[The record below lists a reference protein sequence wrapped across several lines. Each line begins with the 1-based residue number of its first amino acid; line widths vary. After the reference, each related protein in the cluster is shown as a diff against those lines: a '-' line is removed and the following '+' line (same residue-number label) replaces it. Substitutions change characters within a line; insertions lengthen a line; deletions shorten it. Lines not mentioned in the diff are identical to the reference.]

1 MPLGSLLVDSFA
13 LALQVPIGDIDVPG
27 IGRNTVIA
35 VLVQSHI
42 LFAAFI
48 IGAVL
53 IAATSEYLGMV
64 TKEPKYERFAR
75 NLARFVVLL
84 FASGAALAITFVLA
98 LITLFPVFFSYL
110 QNIFF
115 WVFFVEAF
123 MFLGQIIIVYAWYN
137 VWDKL
142 AYRKI
147 IHVVFGFVAGFFGLM
162 AMTMIDAVASYML
175 TPAEAPVTDV
185 ARSFLNQTM
194 VPLNMHRFVG
204 NFSYAGFLIAGW
216 GAWRYLRSTRED
228 DREYYDWMGHWGLI
242 WGFGFLILQPVI
254 GYGYL
259 KMIRESSPEAFNTIM
274 LGDKSW
280 LFLLLMFWIAVMT
293 IASTAYFVHKL
304 RFALRP
310 MDRLRKLAVGALG
323 FTALF
328 SLLNVIP
335 ANASLIPQIGL
346 VFGQGEDTLIPL
358 GGMYP
363 WKYIGLIGL
372 MVVGFFV
379 IGLYLK
385 ATASGF
391 HWGRASRWSQMA
403 LLASAVTVVLT
414 MITMGYTRET
424 ARRVDNDPGFLI
436 YNCITLE
443 QEVVNE
449 NCPAVQDG
457 VNTISGEPVPEGE
470 E

>member
-1 MPLGSLLVDSFA
+1 
-13 LALQVPIGDIDVPG
+13 VPIGNLDVPI
-27 IGRNTVIA
+27 IGKNVVIA

-64 TKEPKYERFAR
+64 TKQTNYERFAR

-98 LITLFPVFFSYL
+98 LVTLFPVFFSIL

-115 WVFFVEAF
+115 WVFLVEAF

-142 AYRKI
+142 AYRKSL
-147 IHVVFGFVAGFFGLM
+147 HVVFGFIAGFFGLM
-162 AMTMIDAVASYML
+162 AMTMIDAVASFML
-175 TPAEAPVTDV
+175 TPAEVTSQADLV

-216 GAWRYLRSTRED
+216 AGWRYLRTRQED
-228 DREYYDWMGHWGLI
+228 DREYYDWMGHFGLL
-242 WGFGFLILQPVI
+242 WGFGFLIMQPII

-259 KMIRESSPEAFNTIM
+259 KGIRESSPEAFNTIM
-274 LGDKSW
+274 LGSKSW
-280 LFLLLMFWIAVMT
+280 VFNLLVLWIAVLS

-304 RFALRP
+304 RFAVKP
-310 MDRLRKLAVGALG
+310 METLRKLAVGALG

-328 SLLNVIP
+328 TVLNIIP
-335 ANASLIPQIGL
+335 ADADLIPQIGL
-346 VFGQGEDTLIPL
+346 VFGQGEGTQIPL
-358 GGMYP
+358 GSMYP

-372 MVVGFFV
+372 MLVGFFIV
-379 IGLYLK
+379 ALYLR
-385 ATASGF
+385 ASSTGF
-391 HWGRASRWSQMA
+391 HWGRASRWSQYALMA
-403 LLASAVTVVLT
+403 CAFFVVLT
-414 MITMGYTRET
+414 MVTMGYTRET
-424 ARRVDNDPGFLI
+424 ARRVDNNPAYLI
-436 YNCITLE
+436 YHCVKLDQQIVKEDCPTVPIT
-443 QEVVNE
+443 
-449 NCPAVQDG
+449 
-457 VNTISGEPVPEGE
+457 EGAGG
-470 E
+470 

>member
-1 MPLGSLLVDSFA
+1 MPIGNLD
-13 LALQVPIGDIDVPG
+13 VPI
-27 IGRNTVIA
+27 IGKNVVIA

-64 TKEPKYERFAR
+64 TKQNNYERFAR

-84 FASGAALAITFVLA
+84 FASGAALAVTFVLA
-98 LITLFPVFFSYL
+98 LVTLFPVFFSIL

-115 WVFFVEAF
+115 WVFLVEAF

-142 AYRKI
+142 AYRKSL
-147 IHVVFGFVAGFFGLM
+147 HVIFGFIAGFFGLM
-162 AMTMIDAVASYML
+162 AMTMIDAVASFML
-175 TPAEAPVTDV
+175 TPAEVTSQADLV

-216 GAWRYLRSTRED
+216 AGFRYLRTTRED
-228 DREYYDWMGHWGLI
+228 DREYYDWLGHFGLL
-242 WGFGFLILQPVI
+242 WGFGFLIMQPII

-259 KMIRESSPEAFNTIM
+259 KGIRESSPDSFNTIM
-274 LGDKSW
+274 LGSKSW
-280 LFLLLMFWIAVMT
+280 VFNLLVLWIAVLS

-304 RFALRP
+304 RFAIKP
-310 MDRLRKLAVGALG
+310 METLRKLAVGALG

-328 SLLNVIP
+328 TVLNIIP
-335 ANASLIPQIGL
+335 ADADLIPQIGL
-346 VFGQGEDTLIPL
+346 VFGQGEGTQIPL
-358 GGMYP
+358 GSMYP

-372 MVVGFFV
+372 MLVGFFIV
-379 IGLYLK
+379 ALYLRAS
-385 ATASGF
+385 ATGF
-391 HWGRASRWSQMA
+391 HWGRASRWSQYALMA
-403 LLASAVTVVLT
+403 CAFFVVLT
-414 MITMGYTRET
+414 MVTMGYTRET
-424 ARRVDNDPGFLI
+424 ARRVDNNPAYLI
-436 YNCITLE
+436 HDCVKLDQQIVKE
-443 QEVVNE
+443 G
-449 NCPAVQDG
+449 CPA
-457 VNTISGEPVPEGE
+457 TPITEGAGG
-470 E
+470 

>member
-1 MPLGSLLVDSFA
+1 
-13 LALQVPIGDIDVPG
+13 VPIGNLDVPI
-27 IGRNTVIA
+27 IGKNVVIA
-35 VLVQSHI
+35 VLVQTHI

-64 TKEPKYERFAR
+64 TKQNNYERFAR

-98 LITLFPVFFSYL
+98 LVTLFPVFFSIL

-115 WVFFVEAF
+115 WVFLVEAF

-142 AYRKI
+142 AYRKSL
-147 IHVVFGFVAGFFGLM
+147 HVVFGFVAGFFGLM
-162 AMTMIDAVASYML
+162 AMTMIDAVASFML
-175 TPAEAPVTDV
+175 TPAEVTSEASLV

-216 GAWRYLRSTRED
+216 AGWRYLRTTRED
-228 DREYYDWMGHWGLI
+228 DREYYDWMGHFGLL
-242 WGFGFLILQPVI
+242 WGFGFLIMQPVI

-259 KMIRESSPEAFNTIM
+259 KGIRESSPDSFNTIM

-280 LFLLLMFWIAVMT
+280 VFNLLVIWIAVMS

-304 RFALRP
+304 RFAVKP
-310 MDRLRKLAVGALG
+310 METLRKLSVGALG

-328 SLLNVIP
+328 TVLNIIP
-335 ANASLIPQIGL
+335 ADADLIPQIGL
-346 VFGQGEDTLIPL
+346 VFGQGEGTQIPL
-358 GGMYP
+358 GSMYP

-372 MVVGFFV
+372 ILVGFFV
-379 IGLYLK
+379 VALYLRAS
-385 ATASGF
+385 ATGF
-391 HWGRASRWSQMA
+391 HWGRASRWSQYA
-403 LLASAVTVVLT
+403 LIACSVAVVLT
-414 MITMGYTRET
+414 MVTMGYTRET
-424 ARRVDNDPGFLI
+424 ARRVDNNPGYLI
-436 YNCITLE
+436 HWCVKLDQQIVSEKCPTKPITE
-443 QEVVNE
+443 
-449 NCPAVQDG
+449 G
-457 VNTISGEPVPEGE
+457 VGE
-470 E
+470 

>member
-1 MPLGSLLVDSFA
+1 M
-13 LALQVPIGDIDVPG
+13 PIGNLDVPV
-27 IGRNTVIA
+27 IGKNVVIA

-64 TKEPKYERFAR
+64 TKQNNYERFAR

-98 LITLFPVFFSYL
+98 LVTLFPVFFSIL

-115 WVFFVEAF
+115 WVFLVEAF

-142 AYRKI
+142 AYRKSL
-147 IHVVFGFVAGFFGLM
+147 HVVFGFVAGFFGLM
-162 AMTMIDAVASYML
+162 AMTMIDAVASFML
-175 TPAEAPVTDV
+175 TPAEVESQSELV

-216 GAWRYLRSTRED
+216 GAWRYLRTTRED
-228 DREYYDWMGHWGLI
+228 EREYYDWMGHFGLL
-242 WGFGFLILQPVI
+242 WGFGFLIMQPVI

-259 KMIRESSPEAFNTIM
+259 KGIRESAPEGFNVIM

-280 LFLLLMFWIAVMT
+280 VFNLLVIWIAVMT

-304 RFALRP
+304 RFTVKP
-310 MDRLRKLAVGALG
+310 METLRKLAVGALG

-328 SLLNVIP
+328 TILNIIP
-335 ANASLIPQIGL
+335 NDLDLVPQIGL
-346 VFGQGEDTLIPL
+346 VFLDGEGTEVPL
-358 GGMYP
+358 GSMYP

-372 MVVGFFV
+372 MIVGFFV
-379 IGLYLK
+379 ITLYLR
-385 ATASGF
+385 ATATGF
-391 HWGRASRWSQMA
+391 HWGRASRWSQYALMA
-403 LLASAVTVVLT
+403 CAVTVVLT

-436 YNCITLE
+436 YECVTLD
-443 QEVVNE
+443 QKIVGE
-449 NCPAVQDG
+449 NCPAHPI
-457 VNTISGEPVPEGE
+457 TEGAGGHSE
-470 E
+470 

>member
-1 MPLGSLLVDSFA
+1 
-13 LALQVPIGDIDVPG
+13 VPIGNLDVPV
-27 IGRNTVIA
+27 IGKNVVIA

-42 LFAAFI
+42 LFATFI

-64 TKEPKYERFAR
+64 TKQNNYERFAR

-98 LITLFPVFFSYL
+98 LVTLFPVFFSIL

-115 WVFFVEAF
+115 WVFLVEAF

-142 AYRKI
+142 AYRKSL
-147 IHVVFGFVAGFFGLM
+147 HVVFGFVAGFFGLM
-162 AMTMIDAVASYML
+162 AMTMIDAVASFML
-175 TPAEAPVTDV
+175 TPAEVTSQADLV

-216 GAWRYLRSTRED
+216 AGFRYLRTTRED
-228 DREYYDWMGHWGLI
+228 DREYYDWLGHFGLL
-242 WGFGFLILQPVI
+242 WGFGFLIMQPII

-259 KMIRESSPEAFNTIM
+259 KGIRESSPDSFNTIM

-280 LFLLLMFWIAVMT
+280 VFNLLVIWIAVMS

-304 RFALRP
+304 RFAVKP
-310 MDRLRKLAVGALG
+310 METLRKLAVGALG

-328 SLLNVIP
+328 TVLNIIP
-335 ANASLIPQIGL
+335 ADADLIPQIGL
-346 VFGQGEDTLIPL
+346 VFGQGEGTQIPL
-358 GGMYP
+358 GSMYP

-372 MVVGFFV
+372 MLVGFFV
-379 IGLYLK
+379 VALYLRA
-385 ATASGF
+385 ATTGF
-391 HWGRASRWSQMA
+391 HWGRASRWSQFALMA
-403 LLASAVTVVLT
+403 CSVAVVLT
-414 MITMGYTRET
+414 MVTMGYTRET
-424 ARRVDNDPGFLI
+424 ARRVDNNPGYLI
-436 YNCITLE
+436 HGCVKLDQQIVSEKCPTKHITE
-443 QEVVNE
+443 
-449 NCPAVQDG
+449 G
-457 VNTISGEPVPEGE
+457 VGE
-470 E
+470 

>member
-1 MPLGSLLVDSFA
+1 M
-13 LALQVPIGDIDVPG
+13 PIGNLDVPV
-27 IGRNTVIA
+27 IGKNVVIA
-35 VLVQSHI
+35 ALVQTHI

-64 TKEPKYERFAR
+64 TKQPNYERFAR

-98 LITLFPVFFSYL
+98 LVTLFPVFFSIL

-115 WVFFVEAF
+115 WVFLVEAF

-142 AYRKI
+142 AYRKSL
-147 IHVVFGFVAGFFGLM
+147 HVVFGFVAGFFGLM
-162 AMTMIDAVASYML
+162 AMTDAVASFML
-175 TPAEAPVTDV
+175 TPAEVESQADLV

-194 VPLNMHRFVG
+194 VPLNMHRFIG

-216 GAWRYLRSTRED
+216 GAWRYLRTTREEE
-228 DREYYDWMGHWGLI
+228 REYYDWMGHFGLI
-242 WGFGFLILQPVI
+242 WGFGFLIMQPVI

-259 KMIRESSPEAFNTIM
+259 KGIRESAPEGFNVIM

-280 LFLLLMFWIAVMT
+280 VFNLLVIWIAIMT

-304 RFALRP
+304 RFTVKP
-310 MDRLRKLAVGALG
+310 METLRKLAVGALG

-328 SLLNVIP
+328 TVLNIIP
-335 ANASLIPQIGL
+335 NDLDLIPQIGL
-346 VFGQGEDTLIPL
+346 VFLQGEGTEVPL
-358 GGMYP
+358 GSMYP

-372 MVVGFFV
+372 MIVGFFV
-379 IGLYLK
+379 IALYFR
-385 ATASGF
+385 ATATGF
-391 HWGRASRWSQMA
+391 HWGRASRWSQYALMA
-403 LLASAVTVVLT
+403 CAVTVVLT
-414 MITMGYTRET
+414 MVTMGYTRET

-436 YNCITLE
+436 YECVTLD
-443 QEVVNE
+443 QKVVGK
-449 NCPAVQDG
+449 NCPAHPI
-457 VNTISGEPVPEGE
+457 TEGASE
-470 E
+470 

>member
-1 MPLGSLLVDSFA
+1 M
-13 LALQVPIGDIDVPG
+13 PIGDLNVPI
-27 IGRNTVIA
+27 IGKNVVIA
-35 VLVQSHI
+35 VLVQTHI
-42 LFAAFI
+42 LFATFI

-64 TKEPKYERFAR
+64 TKQPRYERFAR

-115 WVFFVEAF
+115 WVFLVEAF

-142 AYRKI
+142 AYRKT
-147 IHVVFGFVAGFFGLM
+147 IHVTFGMIAGFFGLM

-175 TPAEAPVTDV
+175 TPAEHPATDV
-185 ARSFLNQTM
+185 ARTFLNQTM
-194 VPLNMHRFVG
+194 IPLNIHRFVG

-242 WGFGFLILQPVI
+242 WGFGFLIMQPVI

-259 KMIRESSPEAFNTIM
+259 KGIRESAPEGFNVIM

-280 LFLLLMFWIAVMT
+280 VFNLLVIWIAIMT

-304 RFALRP
+304 RFAVIP
-310 MDRLRKLAVGALG
+310 METLRKLAVGALG
-323 FTALF
+323 FMALF
-328 SLLNVIP
+328 AALNIVP
-335 ANASLIPQIGL
+335 ADANLIPQIGL
-346 VFGQGEDTLIPL
+346 TFLGGEETKIPL
-358 GGMYP
+358 GSMYP

-372 MVVGFFV
+372 MLVGFFIV
-379 IGLYLK
+379 ALYLRAA
-385 ATASGF
+385 ATGF
-391 HWGRASRWSQMA
+391 YWGRASRWSQYALMA
-403 LLASAVTVVLT
+403 CAFFVVLT
-414 MITMGYTRET
+414 MVTMGYTRET
-424 ARRVDNDPGFLI
+424 ARRVDNDPAYLI
-436 YNCITLE
+436 NDCVKLDQQIVKE
-443 QEVVNE
+443 G
-449 NCPAVQDG
+449 CPS
-457 VNTISGEPVPEGE
+457 TPIMEGKGG
-470 E
+470 

>member
-1 MPLGSLLVDSFA
+1 MPIGNLD
-13 LALQVPIGDIDVPG
+13 VPI
-27 IGRNTVIA
+27 IGKNVVIA

-53 IAATSEYLGMV
+53 IAATSEYLGVV
-64 TKEPKYERFAR
+64 TKQPRYERFAK

-84 FASGAALAITFVLA
+84 FASGAALAITFVLS

-110 QNIFF
+110 QNVFF
-115 WVFFVEAF
+115 WVFLVEAF

-147 IHVVFGFVAGFFGLM
+147 LHVTFGMIAGFFGLM

-175 TPAEAPVTDV
+175 TPAEAPVTNV
-185 ARSFLNQTM
+185 ARTFLNQTM

-216 GAWRYLRSTRED
+216 GAWRYLRSTREE

-259 KMIRESSPEAFNTIM
+259 KGIRESAPEAFDTIM
-274 LGDKSW
+274 LGDKAW
-280 LFLLLMFWIAVMT
+280 VFLALMTEVAFMSIA
-293 IASTAYFVHKL
+293 ATAYFVHKL
-304 RFALRP
+304 RFAVKP
-310 MDRLRKLAVGALG
+310 MPVLHKMAVGALG
-323 FTALF
+323 FMALF
-328 SLLNVIP
+328 TILNIIP
-335 ANASLIPQIGL
+335 ADAQIVPGIID
-346 VFGQGEDTLIPL
+346 FAGGEDTKIPL

-372 MVVGFFV
+372 MLVGFFV
-379 IGLYLK
+379 IALYLR
-385 ATASGF
+385 ATATGF
-391 HWGRASRWSQMA
+391 YWGRASRWSQFA
-403 LLASAVTVVLT
+403 LMGCAVAVVTT
-414 MITMGYTRET
+414 MMTMGYTRET
-424 ARRVDNDPGFLI
+424 ARRVDNDPGYLI
-436 YNCITLE
+436 YNCVTLE
-443 QEVVNE
+443 QELTPPE
-449 NCPAVQDG
+449 TCPAGDSLG
-457 VNTISGEPVPEGE
+457 GGE
-470 E
+470 

>member
-1 MPLGSLLVDSFA
+1 M
-13 LALQVPIGDIDVPG
+13 PIGNLDVPV
-27 IGRNTVIA
+27 IGKNVVIA
-35 VLVQSHI
+35 VLVQTHI
-42 LFAAFI
+42 LFATFI

-64 TKEPKYERFAR
+64 TKQPQYERFAR

-115 WVFFVEAF
+115 WVFLVEAF

-142 AYRKI
+142 AYRKT
-147 IHVVFGFVAGFFGLM
+147 IHVTFGMIAGFFGLM

-175 TPAEAPVTDV
+175 TPAEHPATDV
-185 ARSFLNQTM
+185 ARTFLNQTM
-194 VPLNMHRFVG
+194 IPLNIHRFVG

-242 WGFGFLILQPVI
+242 WGFGFLILQPVM

-259 KMIRESSPEAFNTIM
+259 KSIRESSPEAFDTIM
-274 LGDKSW
+274 LGDKAW
-280 LFLLLMFWIAVMT
+280 LFLLLMIWVAVMT

-304 RFALRP
+304 RFAVKPTPTLH
-310 MDRLRKLAVGALG
+310 KLSVGALG
-323 FTALF
+323 FMALF
-328 SLLNVIP
+328 AVLNIIP
-335 ANASLIPQIGL
+335 ADANLIPQIGL
-346 VFGQGEDTLIPL
+346 SFLSGEGTKIPL
-358 GGMYP
+358 GSMYP
-363 WKYIGLIGL
+363 YKYIGLIGL
-372 MVVGFFV
+372 MLVGFF
-379 IGLYLK
+379 IAALYLR
-385 ATASGF
+385 ATATGF
-391 HWGRASRWSQMA
+391 QWGRASRWSQFA
-403 LLASAVTVVLT
+403 LIVCAVTVVLT
-414 MITMGYTRET
+414 MVTMGYTRET
-424 ARRVDNDPGFLI
+424 ARRVDNDPGYLI

-443 QEVVNE
+443 QELTPPE
-449 NCPAVQDG
+449 SCPAGDSIG
-457 VNTISGEPVPEGE
+457 SR
-470 E
+470 

>member
-1 MPLGSLLVDSFA
+1 M
-13 LALQVPIGDIDVPG
+13 PIGDIEVPI
-27 IGRNTVIA
+27 IGKNVVIA
-35 VLVQSHI
+35 ALVQSHI

-53 IAATSEYLGMV
+53 IAATSEYLGVV
-64 TKEPKYERFAR
+64 TKQPRYERFAR

-110 QNIFF
+110 QNVFF
-115 WVFFVEAF
+115 WVFLVEAF

-147 IHVVFGFVAGFFGLM
+147 IHVTFGMIAGFFGLM

-175 TPAEAPVTDV
+175 TPAEAPVTEV

-204 NFSYAGFLIAGW
+204 NFSYAGFMIAGW
-216 GAWRYLRSTRED
+216 GAFRYLRSTRED
-228 DREYYDWMGHWGLI
+228 DREYYDWMGHWGLL

-259 KMIRESSPEAFNTIM
+259 KGIRESAPEAFDTIM
-274 LGDKSW
+274 LGSKSW
-280 LFLLLMFWIAVMT
+280 VFLVLMIEVGFMT
-293 IASTAYFVHKL
+293 VAATAYFVHKL
-304 RFALRP
+304 RFAVEP
-310 MDRLRKLAVGALG
+310 MPTLRKLAVGSLG

-328 SLLNVIP
+328 AVLNIIP
-335 ANASLIPQIGL
+335 ADANLIPQIGL
-346 VFGQGEDTLIPL
+346 TFGGGESTKIPL
-358 GGMYP
+358 GDMYP
-363 WKYIGLIGL
+363 YKYIGLIGL
-372 MVVGFFV
+372 MLVGFFV
-379 IGLYLK
+379 AGLYLR
-385 ATASGF
+385 ATGSGF
-391 HWGRASRWSQMA
+391 HWGRASRWSQFALMA
-403 LLASAVTVVLT
+403 CAVTVVLT
-414 MITMGYTRET
+414 MINMGYTRET
-424 ARRVDNDPGFLI
+424 ARRVDNDPGYLV

-443 QEVVNE
+443 QELTPAE
-449 NCPAVQDG
+449 TCPAGDSLG
-457 VNTISGEPVPEGE
+457 GGG
-470 E
+470 

>member
-1 MPLGSLLVDSFA
+1 
-13 LALQVPIGDIDVPG
+13 VPIGNLDVPI
-27 IGRNTVIA
+27 IGKNVVIA
-35 VLVQSHI
+35 VLVQTHI

-64 TKEPKYERFAR
+64 TKQNNYERFAR

-98 LITLFPVFFSYL
+98 LVTLFPVFFSIL

-115 WVFFVEAF
+115 WVFLVEAF

-142 AYRKI
+142 AYRKSL
-147 IHVVFGFVAGFFGLM
+147 HVVFGFVAGFFGLM
-162 AMTMIDAVASYML
+162 AMTMIDAVASFML
-175 TPAEAPVTDV
+175 TPAEVTSEASLV

-216 GAWRYLRSTRED
+216 AGFRYLRTTRED
-228 DREYYDWMGHWGLI
+228 DREYYDWMGHFGLL
-242 WGFGFLILQPVI
+242 WGFGFLIMQPVI

-259 KMIRESSPEAFNTIM
+259 KGIRESSPDSFNTIM

-280 LFLLLMFWIAVMT
+280 VFNLLVIWIAVMS

-304 RFALRP
+304 RFAVKP
-310 MDRLRKLAVGALG
+310 METLRKLSVGALG

-328 SLLNVIP
+328 TVLNIIP
-335 ANASLIPQIGL
+335 ADADLIPQIGL
-346 VFGQGEDTLIPL
+346 VFGQGEGTQIPL
-358 GGMYP
+358 GSMYP

-372 MVVGFFV
+372 ILVGFFV
-379 IGLYLK
+379 VALYLRAA
-385 ATASGF
+385 ATGF
-391 HWGRASRWSQMA
+391 HWGRASRWSQFA
-403 LLASAVTVVLT
+403 LIACSVAVVLT
-414 MITMGYTRET
+414 MVTMGYTRET
-424 ARRVDNDPGFLI
+424 ARRVDNNPGYLI
-436 YNCITLE
+436 HWCVKLDQQIVSEKCPTKPITE
-443 QEVVNE
+443 
-449 NCPAVQDG
+449 G
-457 VNTISGEPVPEGE
+457 VGE
-470 E
+470 

>member
-1 MPLGSLLVDSFA
+1 M
-13 LALQVPIGDIDVPG
+13 PIGDIEVPI
-27 IGRNTVIA
+27 IGKNVVIA
-35 VLVQSHI
+35 VLVQTHI

-64 TKEPKYERFAR
+64 TKQPRYERFAR

-84 FASGAALAITFVLA
+84 FASGAALAITFVLS

-110 QNIFF
+110 QNVFF
-115 WVFFVEAF
+115 WVFLVEAF

-147 IHVVFGFVAGFFGLM
+147 LHVTFGMIAGFFGLM

-175 TPAEAPVTDV
+175 TPAEAPVTDA
-185 ARSFLNQTM
+185 ARAFLNQTM

-216 GAWRYLRSTRED
+216 AAWRYLRSTREE

-259 KMIRESSPEAFNTIM
+259 KAIRESSPDAFNTIM
-274 LGDKSW
+274 LTDKAWVFNLLAIW
-280 LFLLLMFWIAVMT
+280 LTIMS

-304 RFALRP
+304 RFTVKP
-310 MDRLRKLAVGALG
+310 TEFLRKLCVGALG

-328 SLLNVIP
+328 TALNVIP
-335 ANASLIPQIGL
+335 ANGNLVPQIGL
-346 VFGQGEDTLIPL
+346 VILGGEQTQIPL
-358 GGMYP
+358 G
-363 WKYIGLIGL
+363 
-372 MVVGFFV
+372 
-379 IGLYLK
+379 
-385 ATASGF
+385 S
-391 HWGRASRWSQMA
+391 
-403 LLASAVTVVLT
+403 
-414 MITMGYTRET
+414 
-424 ARRVDNDPGFLI
+424 
-436 YNCITLE
+436 
-443 QEVVNE
+443 
-449 NCPAVQDG
+449 
-457 VNTISGEPVPEGE
+457 
-470 E
+470 

>member
-1 MPLGSLLVDSFA
+1 MPIGNLD
-13 LALQVPIGDIDVPG
+13 VPI
-27 IGRNTVIA
+27 IGKNVVIA

-64 TKEPKYERFAR
+64 TKQNNYERFAR

-98 LITLFPVFFSYL
+98 LVTLFPVFFSIL

-115 WVFFVEAF
+115 WVFLVEAF

-142 AYRKI
+142 AYRKSL
-147 IHVVFGFVAGFFGLM
+147 HVVFGFIAGFFGLM
-162 AMTMIDAVASYML
+162 AMTMIDAVASFML
-175 TPAEAPVTDV
+175 TPAEVTSEANLV

-216 GAWRYLRSTRED
+216 AGWRYLRTTRED
-228 DREYYDWMGHWGLI
+228 DREYYDWMGHFGLL
-242 WGFGFLILQPVI
+242 WGFGFLIMQPII

-259 KMIRESSPEAFNTIM
+259 KGIRESSPEAFNTIM
-274 LGDKSW
+274 LGSKAW
-280 LFLLLMFWIAVMT
+280 VFNLLVLWIAVLS

-304 RFALRP
+304 RFAIKP
-310 MDRLRKLAVGALG
+310 METLRKLAVGALG

-328 SLLNVIP
+328 TVLNIIP
-335 ANASLIPQIGL
+335 ADADLIPQIGL
-346 VFGQGEDTLIPL
+346 VFGQGEGTQIPL
-358 GGMYP
+358 GSMYP

-372 MVVGFFV
+372 MLVGFFIV
-379 IGLYLK
+379 ALYLRAS
-385 ATASGF
+385 ATGF
-391 HWGRASRWSQMA
+391 HWGRASRWSQYALMA
-403 LLASAVTVVLT
+403 CAFFVVLT
-414 MITMGYTRET
+414 MVTMGYTRET
-424 ARRVDNDPGFLI
+424 ARRVDNNPAYLI
-436 YNCITLE
+436 NDCVKLDQQIVKE
-443 QEVVNE
+443 G
-449 NCPAVQDG
+449 CPATPITERAG
-457 VNTISGEPVPEGE
+457 G
-470 E
+470 

>member
-1 MPLGSLLVDSFA
+1 MPIGNLE
-13 LALQVPIGDIDVPG
+13 VPI
-27 IGRNTVIA
+27 IGKNVVIA

-53 IAATSEYLGMV
+53 IASTSEYLGVV
-64 TKEPKYERFAR
+64 TKQPRYERFAR

-115 WVFFVEAF
+115 WVFLIEAF

-147 IHVVFGFVAGFFGLM
+147 LHVTFGMIAGFFGLM

-175 TPAEAPVTDV
+175 TPAEAPATDV
-185 ARSFLNQTM
+185 ARTFLNQTM

-216 GAWRYLRSTRED
+216 GGWRYLRSTREE

-242 WGFGFLILQPVI
+242 WGFGFLIIQPVI

-259 KMIRESSPEAFNTIM
+259 KGIRESAPEAFNTIM
-274 LGDKSW
+274 LGDKAW
-280 LFLLLMFWIAVMT
+280 LFLLLVTEIAFMS
-293 IASTAYFVHKL
+293 IAATAYFVHKL
-304 RFALRP
+304 KFAVKP
-310 MDRLRKLAVGALG
+310 MPLVRKMAVGALG

-328 SLLNVIP
+328 TLLNIIP
-335 ANASLIPQIGL
+335 SDAQIIPGIIEFAG
-346 VFGQGEDTLIPL
+346 GEETKIPL

-372 MVVGFFV
+372 MLTGFFV
-379 IGLYLK
+379 IAMYLK
-385 ATASGF
+385 AAAAGF
-391 HWGRASRWSQMA
+391 PWGRASRWSQYILIGCA
-403 LLASAVTVVLT
+403 FFVVMT
-414 MITMGYTRET
+414 MMTMGYTRET
-424 ARRVDNDPGFLI
+424 ARRVDNDPGYLI

-443 QEVVNE
+443 QELTPAE
-449 NCPAVQDG
+449 QCPAGD
-457 VNTISGEPVPEGE
+457 TIGGGS
-470 E
+470 